1 MFRKRGASVEYKGFF
16 QQHRLAIAATTL
28 IGTIV
33 GAGMLGIP
41 YAVAKVGFLYGF
53 LLILGVGLAFLV
65 LNLFLGEIVLRT
77 KEQHQ
82 LPGYAG
88 RYLGIWGKRV
98 MAFSMLIGLYGA
110 LTAYLIGEGTTWY
123 ALLGFGSPL
132 FFILLFFCIVAFI
145 IIRGIKATG
154 KAELFLISLLFLV
167 VLLIGFFSYSEI
179 KLSNLTTLNFAEIF
193 LPYGV
198 ILFAFVGIPAIP
210 ELQEELG
217 PERKKLKKAIL
228 IGSSIPIVLYLLF
241 TFIIIGIVGLDQFE
255 LLAPNQRIATVALSL
270 YSSPVLGI
278 FANLLA
284 ALAMFTSFL
293 TIGLAM
299 VEIYQYDYGVP
310 RRIAILLTLFIPLL
324 ITLFNVTS
332 FISILA
338 LAGAIGGGLDGILLV
353 LMYWKAR
360 LLGNRTPEYSLGP
373 QKILGTMVLIF
384 FTLGLVY
391 SLLASFS

>member
-1 MFRKRGASVEYKGFF
+1 MFRKRGAEIEPKGFF
-16 QQHRLAIAATTL
+16 QKHRLAIATSTL

-33 GAGMLGIP
+33 GAGILGIP

-53 LLILGVGLAFLV
+53 LLILGIGLAFLF

-77 KEQHQ
+77 KGQHQ

-88 RYLGIWGKRV
+88 KYLGSWGKRL
-98 MAFSMLIGLYGA
+98 MGFSMLLGLYGA
-110 LTAYLIGEGTTWY
+110 LTAYLIGEGTTLY
-123 ALLGFGSPL
+123 TLLGWGSPL
-132 FFILLFFCIVAFI
+132 LYILLFFGIVTFI

-154 KAELFLISLLFLV
+154 KAELLLIALLFLV
-167 VLLIGFFSYSEI
+167 VVLIGLFSYSQI
-179 KLSNLTTLNFAEIF
+179 NVNNLKPLNLAEIF

-217 PERKKLKKAIL
+217 PEKRKMKKAIIL
-228 IGSSIPIVLYLLF
+228 GSIIPIILYIIF
-241 TFIIIGIVGLDQFE
+241 TVIIVGIVGLDQFE

-270 YSSPVLGI
+270 YSQPILGI
-278 FANLLA
+278 FANVLA
-284 ALAMFTSFL
+284 VLAMFTSFL
-293 TIGLAM
+293 AIGTALT
-299 VEIYQYDYGVP
+299 EIYEFDYGLP
-310 RRIAILLTLFIPLL
+310 RGMALLLTLFVPLL
-324 ITLFNVTS
+324 IALFNVTS

-338 LAGAIGGGLDGILLV
+338 LTGSIGGGIDGILLV

-373 QKILGTMVLIF
+373 QKIIGTILVVMF
-384 FTLGLVY
+384 ALGLLY
-391 SLLASFS
+391 QLLVFF